1 MYNPLATS
9 WDEKKDKYDVVII
22 GSGYGGAIT
31 AARLAAAD
39 LKPKPSVC
47 ILERGKEWM
56 PGQYPET
63 PADVLQATRSDLNPL
78 GLYELLNHPDISVI
92 KGSGLGGTSLIN
104 ANVAILPDREVF
116 EQLHWPT
123 GITYDELLPY
133 YDRAQEVLAA
143 NPHPRAMQLGKVKA
157 LDRRAREM
165 GSTAQALDIVV
176 NFSIDG
182 NNRFGVPQKPCIDCG
197 NCVSGCNVGAKNTLY
212 MNYLPMAKQAGA
224 TILTQTKVE
233 WLEKLKTG
241 GWQIHGKHIDDK
253 GSHDF
258 KMVATEVVLS
268 AGSLNSTEILLR
280 SESKGLTVSPA
291 LGTKFNGNGD
301 FFGLAYNTDY
311 ETDVLGYGYRER
323 PGQTDAPEPGP
334 NIVGVVRYRDG
345 LPESQRIAVEDF
357 SFPSASVAASKAVFG
372 LIRGQD
378 TVTGNESAQQ
388 GRLNRD
394 FGGSPEHDPDGALNH
409 GMLYLVM
416 GQDNA
421 RGVILFEAP
430 WTEPDGRIRI
440 SWDQAGQQQI
450 FTRMNEEL
458 RRHARALRGNFISN
472 PTWSFFNLRHLIT
485 AHPLGGC
492 PMGDDYLQGAV
503 DPFGRVYSGDGSVHP
518 GLYVTDGSVIPSA
531 LGVNP
536 FMTISALTERFAE
549 HKIRHLAGEAYP
561 APAKAVSMS
570 AISALDA
577 IQYSEAQL
585 EALFRR
591 ATTQDISSIV
601 NKGGPPQFDKTNRTI
616 RNDSYWK
623 GYFPKGHILN
633 AMSSAIF
640 TGFKK
645 AFSVKDGAYSGLTSD
660 TDDRIHARNALR
672 MIESDHSGTLE
683 AGKYIELSY
692 LDPPW
697 QGFYDI
703 FKAINDDLL
712 IGRVYLGS
720 YPNGSRVFTFPMTR
734 IYGFDQMTVADH
746 RALYEQAAKP
756 SPVEMD
762 GVWRMDVISNANQAG
777 GIAWLQFSNKP
788 DGKMEARYQVMG
800 LLEGLVVP
808 SFVSDHFQLNDFTPF
823 HDEIR
828 KVTDDLLVG
837 TYMAPVPPALA
848 SLFGNSSLG
857 LLHSDGDGHFG
868 FYYLLTRAAEKELP
882 TNTLLKPFLDVQLPD
897 GVGMTF
903 SETMD
908 GWYFT
913 GQHTPAPGRG
923 GDLAIAARIPAS
935 GDPTGGVS
943 CVFDGRMVIRDVND
957 FIDGYEHEA
966 GIEGTMTFGAF
977 EGQAASTFTIDSA
990 ASRFHYLRVNQATGE
1005 TQMVYHIEF
1014 AAHDGRSF
1022 TFEGVKYMQRDTSGG
1037 IRNIPEILQD
1047 YTTLYCHVYET
1058 TGGAQRETGTALLR
1072 FRTFESLA
1080 AVSNLTGFLT
1090 SFQVTGVTEPALQLQ
1105 ARLRFLAFTGQFVQR
1120 EYDPLGFGTTVLG
1133 ATT

>member
-1 MYNPLATS
+1 MYNPLATP
-9 WDEKKDKYDVVII
+9 WEKRQNKYDIVII

-39 LKPKPSVC
+39 LNPKPSVC

-63 PADVLQATRSDLNPL
+63 PADVLRETRSDANPL

-116 EQLHWPT
+116 EQFHWPSA
-123 GITYDELLPY
+123 ITYDTLLPY

-143 NPHPRAMQLGKVKA
+143 NQHPRAKELGKVKA
-157 LDRRAREM
+157 LDRRAREF
-165 GSTAQALDIVV
+165 GSSVQALDIVV
-176 NFSIDG
+176 NFTIDG
-182 NNRFGVPQKPCIDCG
+182 NNKYGVPQKPCIDCG

-212 MNYLPMAKQAGA
+212 MNYLPMARNAGA

-233 WLEKLKTG
+233 WLEKVKTG
-241 GWQIHGKHIDDK
+241 GWKIHGQHIDDH
-253 GSHDF
+253 GSHKFTMD
-258 KMVATEVVLS
+258 AAEVVLS

-280 SESKGLTVSPA
+280 SESKGLSVSPA
-291 LGTKFNGNGD
+291 LGTRFSGNGD

-311 ETDVLGYGYRER
+311 ETDVLGYPYRER
-323 PGQTDAPEPGP
+323 PGQGDAPEPGP
-334 NIVGVVRYRDG
+334 NIVGVVRYSDG

-378 TVTGNESAQQ
+378 TVTGNEAAQQ
-388 GRLNRD
+388 DRLNRD
-394 FGGSPEHDPDGALNH
+394 FGGGPEHDPNGALNH

-430 WTEPDGRIRI
+430 FTEPDGRIRI
-440 SWDQAGQQQI
+440 SWDQGGQQQI

-503 DPFGRVYSGDGSVHP
+503 DPYGRVFSGDGSVHQ
-518 GLYVTDGSVIPSA
+518 GLYVTDGSVVPSA

-536 FMTISALTERFAE
+536 FMTISALTERFAAR
-549 HKIRHLAGEAYP
+549 KIQQLGGDEYP
-561 APAKAVSMS
+561 APAKAVSM
-570 AISALDA
+570 AGISALDA
-577 IQYSEAQL
+577 IEYSEAQL

-591 ATTQDISSIV
+591 CPTADISRIA
-601 NKGGPPQFDKTNRTI
+601 NQGGAPQIDIANRTI
-616 RNDSYWK
+616 RNDRYWK
-623 GYFPKGHILN
+623 GYFPKGHVLN

-645 AFSVKDGAYSGLTSD
+645 AFHKDGAQYTGLTSD
-660 TDDRIHARNALR
+660 TDNRIQARNSLK
-672 MIESDHSGTLE
+672 MIESDHKGTLE
-683 AGKYIELSY
+683 AGKYIQLSY

-712 IGRVYLGS
+712 IGRVYLGE
-720 YPNGSRVFTFPMTR
+720 YPHGARVFTFPMTR
-734 IYGFDQMTVADH
+734 IYGFDQMTVDDH
-746 RALYEQAAKP
+746 AALFAAGTVP
-756 SPVEMD
+756 TPAEAD

-777 GIAWLQFSNKP
+777 GIAWLQFNNKP
-788 DGKMEARYQVMG
+788 DGRLEARYQVMG

-808 SFVSDHFQLNDFTPF
+808 SFVHDHFQLNDFTPF

-828 KVTDDLLVG
+828 KVADDLLIGKYV
-837 TYMAPVPPALA
+837 APLPPAAAALVG
-848 SLFGNSSLG
+848 SSSLG
-857 LLHSDGDGHFG
+857 LFHTEADGNFG
-868 FYYLLTRAAEKELP
+868 FYYTLTRAAEKELP
-882 TNTLLKPFLDVQLPD
+882 TNTVLKPFLDVQLPD
-897 GVGMTF
+897 GVAMTF
-903 SETMD
+903 DETMD
-908 GWYFT
+908 GWYFA
-913 GQHTPAPGRG
+913 GQPTPAPGRD
-923 GDLAIAARIPAS
+923 GDLTIS
-935 GDPTGGVS
+935 GRNTDGVPT
-943 CVFDGRMVIRDVND
+943 CVFDGRMVIRDVNE
-957 FIDGYEHEA
+957 FVDGYEHEA
-966 GIEGTMTFGAF
+966 AIEGTISFGAF
-977 EGQAASTFTIDSA
+977 EGQGQSTFTVESST
-990 ASRFHYLRVNQATGE
+990 SRFHYLRVNRATGE

-1014 AAHDGRSF
+1014 ATHDGRRF
-1022 TFEGVKYMQRDTSGG
+1022 TFEGVKYMQRDTTGG
-1037 IRNIPEILQD
+1037 VRNIPEILQD
-1047 YTTLYCHVYET
+1047 YTTLYCHIYENT
-1058 TGGAQRETGTALLR
+1058 AGGQRETGTALLR
-1072 FRTFESLA
+1072 FRTFENLA
-1080 AVSNLTGFLT
+1080 AVSNLAGFLT
-1090 SFQVTGVTEPALQLQ
+1090 SFQVTGTSDPAIQLQ

-1120 EYDPLGFGTTVLG
+1120 EYDPLGFGTAVAG
-1133 ATT
+1133 AAR